1 MLFSRSRSTSF
12 LTCGLFVGILSLS
25 LSAQAAG
32 DFTGYLY
39 VSDYGSQFLDRFS
52 YDYHSA
58 TNSISNI
65 LPAGYGGDTTN
76 AAFIADNIQSGFQ
89 GTGND
94 IIVVI
99 NNGASLARYDLDG
112 NLIGTINVTN
122 PDNSPHTFNSIGSI
136 VITQDGKFL
145 YAPDAGNNAINKID
159 LATGKIVNSTAFTGA
174 HDLAINP
181 TTGTI
186 YASAYNSADP
196 GSMGVWAL
204 PSDLSAKTQLITTA
218 GGLTSPTGI
227 TMAADGSLYIQQNVH
242 TNSPDVAGGPDG
254 VYHYTLSNGNPNATA
269 NFDAAHS
276 LTSST
281 SLHSTF
287 GNSIGPDGNIY
298 IAALGG
304 GSGSGGNSGYTD
316 GIYRFDP
323 TALTVSNFIAGKI
336 EGLTSFGLGGMVAP
350 KYLQFGGNFVPAVD
364 AGVTPEPSSVLMALS
379 FLGVLGGRMLRTR
392 RRK

>member
-1 MLFSRSRSTSF
+1 MLFSRSRLTSI
-12 LTCGLFVGILSLS
+12 LTCGLFVGILSVS

-39 VSDYGSQFLDRFS
+39 VSDYGSQLLDRFS
-52 YDYHSA
+52 YDYHST

-76 AAFIADNIQSGFQ
+76 AAFIAGNIQSGIQ

-99 NNGASLARYDLDG
+99 NNGASLARYDLEG

-122 PDNSPHTFNSIGSI
+122 NDNSPHTFNSIGSI
-136 VITQDGKFL
+136 VITHDGKFL

-174 HDLAINP
+174 HDIAINP

-186 YASAYNSADP
+186 YAAAYNSADP
-196 GSMGVWAL
+196 GSVGVWAL
-204 PSDLSAKTQLITTA
+204 PSDLSSKTQLITTA

-227 TMAADGSLYIQQNVH
+227 TVAADGSLYIQQNVH
-242 TNSPDVAGGPDG
+242 TISPDVAGGPDG
-254 VYHYTLSNGNPNATA
+254 VYHYTLSNGSAGATA
-269 NFDAAHS
+269 TFDATHS
-276 LTSST
+276 LTSSA

-316 GIYRFDP
+316 GLYKF
-323 TALTVSNFIAGKI
+323 
-336 EGLTSFGLGGMVAP
+336 
-350 KYLQFGGNFVPAVD
+350 
-364 AGVTPEPSSVLMALS
+364 
-379 FLGVLGGRMLRTR
+379 
-392 RRK
+392 